1 MSPTAM
7 ANSLVTQV
15 NNIIIYPLIT
25 LFLALAVLL
34 FAWGGLKYLSNADN
48 ATAREEGKRHM
59 LYGIIG
65 IVVMVSA
72 YTLLT
77 IAVRTFFGNAAVPPA
92 P

>member
-7 ANSLVTQV
+7 ANSLVAQV

-34 FAWGGLKYLSNADN
+34 FAWGGLKYLMNAED
-48 ATAREEGKRHM
+48 ASARTEGKRHM
-59 LYGIIG
+59 LYGVIG

>member
-1 MSPTAM
+1 M
-7 ANSLVTQV
+7 ANSLVAQV

-25 LFLALAVLL
+25 LFLAIAVLV
-34 FAWGGLKYLSNADN
+34 FAWGVLQFLMNAEDSS
-48 ATAREEGKRHM
+48 ARTEGRRHM

>member
-1 MSPTAM
+1 M
-7 ANSLVTQV
+7 ANSLVAQV

-34 FAWGGLKYLSNADN
+34 FAWGGLKYLMNAED
-48 ATAREEGKRHM
+48 ASARTEGKRHM
-59 LYGIIG
+59 LYGVIG